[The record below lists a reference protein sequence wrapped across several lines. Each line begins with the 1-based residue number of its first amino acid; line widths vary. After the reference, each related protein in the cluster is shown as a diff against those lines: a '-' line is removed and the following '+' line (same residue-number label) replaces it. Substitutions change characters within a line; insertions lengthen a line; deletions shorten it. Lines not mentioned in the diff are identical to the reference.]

1 MDEGVLFNFFGNIA
15 DELPSLIAEAT
26 EYIAEE
32 AVNNVQARIEDNGQ
46 IETGEMYDSVD
57 HVDNGDG
64 SQTVFVGAPYAI
76 YPNYGTR
83 FQPANPF
90 WEPGLDDTKDAM
102 DEALQNLASAIEE
115 LGK

>member
-1 MDEGVLFNFFGNIA
+1 MSSGVEFNFFKDISE
-15 DELPSLIAEAT
+15 ELSGLIAEAT

-32 AVNNVQARIEDNGQ
+32 AVANIQDHIEANGQ

-57 HVDNGDG
+57 HVANSDG

-90 WEPGLDDTKDAM
+90 WEPGLADTVDVM
-102 DEALQNLASAIEE
+102 NEALQDVVDTIEGM
-115 LGK
+115 GK